1 MTTRTA
7 TLDAAKI
14 DAIFA
19 GLDQGR
25 LPGAAVAIAIDGVPV
40 YRRGFGLANMEL
52 PVLLGPGTRMRVG
65 SITKHF
71 AALVFLL
78 LCEEGRAKVDDPIGR
93 YLPNL
98 HSISREVTCRQ
109 LMGHTSGLRDAMAV
123 SLVINGAQA
132 ATTDAQLLALYETID
147 DVEFGPGTSWS
158 YNNGGYV
165 LLTAAI
171 EAIAGASLDTLLR
184 ERIFVPLGMYDTLL
198 RRWDTNFL
206 PNSATLHFRLPDGR
220 FTRDYM
226 GTEISGAGG
235 MVSTMDDLLR
245 WLKHM
250 DAPVIGSA
258 ESWRLMREPQRLTS
272 GGSTG
277 YGFGL
282 VLDRYR
288 GVETISH
295 GGGVVAGN
303 AQMIKVPSAG
313 LDIAIAVNRADVMGA
328 DLANRIID
336 ACIEGL
342 TPRPDR
348 HFDKRSGLYLS
359 PRDGRVVELVEQG
372 EMQLLAVD
380 AGPPIPVTAD
390 DEGRLQLPE
399 FLSFFQQ
406 WASVEDDGLTFS
418 EFGDED
424 RLAPLMPA
432 PEMAIDTHL
441 GRYTAPAIGAHAE
454 VVMVSDEPQLTIRGA
469 HGAVNYQM
477 MPLAAGRWKLAPKG
491 PFSMMSGKVSFANGN
506 AGMSLSFGRLRN
518 LPFTRSG

>member
-1 MTTRTA
+1 MTRPTA
-7 TLDAAKI
+7 TLDEAKI

-19 GLDQGR
+19 GLDQGH

-52 PVLLGPGTRMRVG
+52 PVLLGAGMRMRVG

-78 LCEEGRAKVDDPIGR
+78 LCEDRQVDIDDPIGR

-98 HSISREVTCRQ
+98 HPISREATFRQ

-132 ATTDAQLLALYETID
+132 TTTDTNILAAYESID
-147 DVEFGPGTSWS
+147 DLEFAPGTSWS
-158 YNNGGYV
+158 YNNGAYV

-171 EAIAGASLDTLLR
+171 QAIAGASLDTLLR
-184 ERIFVPLGMYDTLL
+184 ERIFLPLGMYDTLL
-198 RRWDTNFL
+198 RRWDNNFL

-250 DAPVIGSA
+250 DSPIIGSA
-258 ESWRLMREPQRLTS
+258 ESWRLMREPQQLTS
-272 GGSTG
+272 GRSTG
-277 YGFGL
+277 YGLGL
-282 VLDRYR
+282 VLDQYR

-303 AQMIKVPSAG
+303 AQMIKVPAAG

-328 DLANRIID
+328 DLANQIID
-336 ACIEGL
+336 VCIEGL
-342 TPRPDR
+342 NPRPER
-348 HFDKRSGLYLS
+348 NFERRSGLYLS
-359 PRDGRVVELVEQG
+359 PRDGRIVELIEHG
-372 EMQLLAVD
+372 ELQLLAVD
-380 AGPPIPVTAD
+380 AGAPIPVSAD
-390 DEGRLQLPE
+390 DKGRLQLPE

-406 WASVEDDGLTFS
+406 WADVDDDRLIFS
-418 EFGDED
+418 DFGDED
-424 RLAPLMPA
+424 RLEPLMAA
-432 PEMAIDTHL
+432 PETAIDSHL

-454 VVMVSDEPQLTIRGA
+454 VATVSGKSQLTVLGA
-469 HGAVNYQM
+469 HGTTDYQM
-477 MPLAAGRWKLAPKG
+477 TPLAAGRWKLAPQG
-491 PFSMMSGKVSFANGN
+491 PFSMMSGLVSFAEDG
-506 AGMSLSFGRLRN
+506 AGMTLSFGRLRN
-518 LPFTRSG
+518 LPFSRSS